1 MIQRKTGSTNTELW
15 AKNPRIW
22 EKGEER
28 RETYRWEQGYR
39 SGQPLPGSR
48 IRQAASAAAAA
59 GRPRRLRVCRA
70 GASPRDSGRRRRER
84 GFVPDLMRWGF
95 VPGRKGGGKV
105 RMGQFSI
112 RTRLRGRRAGAWRR
126 QGRALRAGAG
136 RGGGGAAEWRRRR
149 EYGCVRREWVRV
161 CAGRSLSWGRGQKL
175 CRVPDHGTRQRHDRF
190 AEYRDLALGK
200 AATALPSAML
210 AALGKARISFQNPSI
225 QNLFKHISL
234 III

>member
-28 RETYRWEQGYR
+28 RETYRWERGYR

-126 QGRALRAGAG
+126 R
-136 RGGGGAAEWRRRR
+136 RGGVEAAA
-149 EYGCVRREWVRV
+149 WVRV
-161 CAGRSLSWGRGQKL
+161 CAAWVSA
-175 CRVPDHGTRQRHDRF
+175 RVCGSVT
-190 AEYRDLALGK
+190 
-200 AATALPSAML
+200 
-210 AALGKARISFQNPSI
+210 
-225 QNLFKHISL
+225 
-234 III
+234 